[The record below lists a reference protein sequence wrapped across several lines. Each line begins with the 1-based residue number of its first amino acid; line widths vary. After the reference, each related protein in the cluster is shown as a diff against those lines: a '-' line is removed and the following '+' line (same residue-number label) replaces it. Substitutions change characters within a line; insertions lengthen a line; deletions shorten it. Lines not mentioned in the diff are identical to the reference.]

1 MKYMSPCLY
10 MKLLRDKPIE
20 RISVNRDIYD
30 LFLRICIYTYSFCL
44 IENSFENMFMTEHMN
59 TFYGFFLLLIC
70 KFLFLLIN
78 MHNSNDLNS

>member
-1 MKYMSPCLY
+1 

-30 LFLRICIYTYSFCL
+30 LFLRICIYTSSFCL

-59 TFYGFFLLLIC
+59 TFYVFFFYLYA
-70 KFLFLLIN
+70 
-78 MHNSNDLNS
+78 NSCFCW